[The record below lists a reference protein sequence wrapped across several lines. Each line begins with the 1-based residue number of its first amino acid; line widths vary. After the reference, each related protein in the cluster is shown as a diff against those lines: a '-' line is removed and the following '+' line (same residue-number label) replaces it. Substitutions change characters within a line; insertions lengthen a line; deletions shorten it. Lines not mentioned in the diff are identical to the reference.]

1 MDNIVY
7 VLHSAFDQAADLLF
21 ILNFSNNQ
29 VKLLAIPA
37 GKFAHCSNKVPGF
50 RGGTEMS
57 ASTLKALK

>member
-21 ILNFSNNQ
+21 ILNFSNDQ
-29 VKLLAIPA
+29 VKL
-37 GKFAHCSNKVPGF
+37 SNKVPGF